1 MRTTVLVVSAVLLLT
16 ACGIDFV
23 AVEDDEPRGLVTLE
37 SEHAELAVASL
48 VLHLSAVGA
57 PPVVLLDGTELEADK
72 DDARWLYRATP
83 VVDTL
88 HPRIE
93 LEIQAEDALAMT
105 LPFVTRKGAAV
116 WRPNGDL
123 ELPVA
128 YGGDSSDPKLTWE
141 VTLVDPDAEQSLTIR
156 SRGTPLP
163 RPIILP
169 AVLIPTGSTVAV
181 VTARLGRGLP
191 EAAFPM
197 VVQITSTARVLIPED
212 G

>member
-1 MRTTVLVVSAVLLLT
+1 MRAILSIVSAVLLLT

-88 HPRIE
+88 QPRLE
-93 LEIQAEDALAMT
+93 LAIQAEDALAMT
-105 LPFVTRKGAAV
+105 LPFVTRKGPAV
-116 WRPNGDL
+116 RRPNGDL

-141 VTLVDPDAEQSLTIR
+141 VTLVDPDAGQSLRIR
-156 SRGTPLP
+156 SRGTSLP

-169 AVLIPTGSTVAV
+169 AALIPTGSTIAV
-181 VTARLGRGLP
+181 VTVALRQTVP
-191 EAAFPM
+191 QAAFPM
-197 VVQITSTARVLIPED
+197 VVQITSTARVLIPE
-212 G
+212 GG

>member
-1 MRTTVLVVSAVLLLT
+1 MRNALLVACAALLLP
-16 ACGIDFV
+16 ACAIDFV

-48 VLHLSAVGA
+48 VLHLSALGA
-57 PPVVLLDGTELEADK
+57 PSVVLLDGTELEAEE
-72 DDARWLYRATP
+72 DDALWLYRATP

-88 HPRIE
+88 QPRFE
-93 LEIQAEDALAMT
+93 LEIQAGDGLALT
-105 LPFVTRKGAAV
+105 LPFVTRKGPAR

-169 AVLIPTGSTVAV
+169 AVLIPTGSTIAV

-197 VVQITSTARVLIPED
+197 VVQITSTARVLIPE
-212 G
+212 GG